1 MDPHRL
7 KPVLLKPAYQ
17 FFFLNKLFS
26 EFTSSCTEGC
36 WPEGAALGAEPDAVE
51 GAPKLGTPLP
61 GVTFG
66 LSIVPASA
74 NGTVIFPTRLPISPP
89 TTLPTLP
96 EPRAATGFTVAAP

>member
-1 MDPHRL
+1 M
-7 KPVLLKPAYQ
+7 
-17 FFFLNKLFS
+17 NKFFS

-36 WPEGAALGAEPDAVE
+36 CPAGAPEGAEPDAVD

-74 NGTVIFPTRLPISPP
+74 NGTVIFPTRLPINPP
-89 TTLPTLP
+89 TTLPILP
-96 EPRAATGFTVAAP
+96 EPSAPAGFTVTEP